1 MNFILEEMIELNA
14 DGVIFHNLFVTEE
27 DLINGKTKI
36 FADYS
41 LEQFKNLTAYPK
53 SNRTYYKIVDGKLE
67 YIKNKGDNKYERKGN

>member
-27 DLINGKTKI
+27 YLINGKTKI

-41 LEQFKNLTAYPK
+41 LEQVKNLTAYPK

-67 YIKNKGDNKYERKGN
+67 YIKNKGDDKYERKGN